1 MVSNAYFFPASRGSF
16 SGIIA
21 HFMIDSDSRSVR
33 TTEATPVL
41 FHEIFSL
48 K

>member
-21 HFMIDSDSRSVR
+21 HFMIDSDSRQFCSMR
-33 TTEATPVL
+33 FFL
-41 FHEIFSL
+41 SNNSRKIGG
-48 K
+48 